1 MFVLFMYIPN
11 AAGSGYGGTIPGTGW
26 GSGFDSTDTAA
37 LTVYSW
43 DRNSAVTF
51 STINQTIVVDPRSYA
66 DTAAGGTA
74 AANDYCDAAETL
86 QTAGFK
92 AGFRYWQE
100 SAVVSSENIY
110 DQNYWTLLE
119 PYSAIPVGTVTQA
132 WWDAF
137 NARVLARGV
146 VPDYKIHDLEKGIG
160 YYTFP
165 NEDARKLF
173 FEVITVVS
181 ESNPYPNTP
190 NPYLDEQI
198 WKYFNST
205 NNPEEAA
212 ITDAFIQEWN
222 QKAAELR
229 TDYILSITGD
239 CPVAGSNYSNYED
252 YIETYDVGNLR
263 EFPLRDPP
271 AQTRLTNISSMPCY
285 LDYDTDETL
294 TDPESSY
301 STARQQINR
310 RRWKKF
316 LWRLNRQRSAANA
329 GDRVHPWIAPPGYGY
344 NGKNTWAPA
353 AQLPFEKLLW
363 RVKMRHL
370 IALGIDTYIL
380 WNPVPPDGSNTNSE
394 DTDTFMDAYF
404 TGKTVR
410 LGTNVNVGPTAYSS
424 NVITTNDRTTTYAD
438 VYEIGT
444 VYWARADS
452 PIEPFSEGFATE
464 AEPLIINAGAT
475 GDAEL
480 AAFKAA
486 LVSVYGLSGGEE
498 ILPSSE
504 VGDFIPLPD

>member
-1 MFVLFMYIPN
+1 MFVIFIYIPN
-11 AAGSGYGGTIPGTGW
+11 AAGSGYGGTNPGTGW
-26 GSGFDSTDTAA
+26 GGGFDTEDTRD
-37 LTVYSW
+37 LTVYAW
-43 DRNSAVTF
+43 DKDDNVTF

-66 DTAAGGTA
+66 DTPAGA
-74 AANDYCDAAETL
+74 VEAANVYCDAAAAL
-86 QTAGFK
+86 QGAGSK
-92 AGFRYWQE
+92 AAFRYWKE
-100 SAVVSSENIY
+100 HVVVSSENIY
-110 DQNYWTLLE
+110 DQNYWTSLE

-160 YYTFP
+160 YYNLP
-165 NEDARKLF
+165 NEDARKSF
-173 FEVITVVS
+173 FEVITVDDV
-181 ESNPYPNTP
+181 SNPYPNTP
-190 NPYLDEQI
+190 NPYLDTEI
-198 WKYFNST
+198 WRYADPN
-205 NNPEEAA
+205 
-212 ITDAFIQEWN
+212 TDSFLQEWN
-222 QKAAELR
+222 QKASELR
-229 TDYILSITGD
+229 TDYLRAITGD
-239 CPVAGSNYSNYED
+239 CPVANNNYANYDD
-252 YIETYDVGNLR
+252 YVETFNVGDLR
-263 EFPLRDPP
+263 ERPLRTPP
-271 AQTRLTNISSMPCY
+271 AQTRLSNISSMPCY
-285 LDYDTDETL
+285 LDFSTEQPL
-294 TDPESSY
+294 TDPEATY

-316 LWRLNRQRSAANA
+316 IWRLNKQKSAANF

-344 NGKNTWAPA
+344 NGADTWAPA

-363 RVKMRHL
+363 RIKMRHL

-380 WNPVPPDGSNTNSE
+380 WNPASSNANSQ

-404 TGKTVR
+404 TGKSVR
-410 LGTNVNVGPTAYSS
+410 LGTNVNVEPTAYSS

-438 VYEIGT
+438 VYEIST

-480 AAFKAA
+480 AAFNAA

-498 ILPSSE
+498 VLPSSE
-504 VGDFIPLPD
+504 VGDFEPLPD